1 VQPND
6 IMELDDLRKKI
17 DETDEKILSLINRR
31 YEFVHE
37 IGKWKKSRSH
47 EIYVPE
53 REKNLFNRLERLNN
67 GLLQTKTLR
76 AIYREIMSGAL
87 ALEHPLSVVYHG
99 TETSFARQ
107 AALGKFGKNVNCI
120 SRKSLKRVF
129 SDVANGHA
137 NYGIVP
143 IENSLEGVYAKTV
156 DEFIE
161 SSVLI
166 CAEINVRFHLNLL
179 STSKELSEIE
189 TIYAPS
195 KNLENCSAWI
205 NENLNDIKKTNV
217 TTEEKAAELIQLNP
231 KSAFIGN
238 SIFADVYKF
247 NLLSEDIDDHLNN
260 ITRFLI
266 IGKQTPQSTGDDK
279 TTICFLVNNRAGALC
294 DALLPFKER
303 NIPITMLE
311 SRPSQSNNWEYYFYL
326 DYLGHISEPHFQDAL
341 KKLNKICLSLKVLG
355 SYPTSNDIL

>member
-1 VQPND
+1 
-6 IMELDDLRKKI
+6 MELDDLRKKI
-17 DETDEKILSLINRR
+17 DQLDEKILNLINER
-31 YEFVHE
+31 YEYVHE
-37 IGKWKKSRSH
+37 VGKWKKSHSH
-47 EIYVPE
+47 EFYVPE
-53 REKNLFNRLERLNN
+53 REKNLFNRLEKLNN

-87 ALEHPLSVVYHG
+87 ALEHPLTIAYHG

-107 AALGKFGKNVNCI
+107 AALGKFGKNVSCV

-179 STSKELSEIE
+179 STSEKLSEID

-195 KNLENCSAWI
+195 KNLENCSVWI
-205 NENLNDIKKTNV
+205 NENLPNIKKTTV
-217 TTEEKAAELIQLNP
+217 ISEEEAAELVLQNP
-231 KSAFIGN
+231 KTAFIGN
-238 SIFADVYKF
+238 SIFKDVYQF
-247 NLLSEDIDDHLNN
+247 NLLSKNIDDHLNN

-266 IGKQTPQSTGDDK
+266 IGKQTPKPTGDDK

-311 SRPSQSNNWEYYFYL
+311 SRPSQANNWEYYFYL
-326 DYLGHISEPHFQDAL
+326 DYLGHASEPNFQDAL
-341 KKLNKICLSLKVLG
+341 KKLNNICPSLKILG
-355 SYPTSNDIL
+355 SYPSSSDIL

>member
-1 VQPND
+1 MNL
-6 IMELDDLRKKI
+6 EELRKKI
-17 DETDEKILSLINRR
+17 DIIDEKILNLINER
-31 YEFVHE
+31 YKYVHE
-37 IGKWKKSRSH
+37 VGKWKKQRAH

-53 REKNLFNRLERLNN
+53 REKRLLTRLENLNK

-87 ALEHPLSVVYHG
+87 ALEHPLTVAYHG

-107 AALGKFGKNVNCI
+107 AALGKFGQNVNCI

-129 SDVANGHA
+129 SDVSNEHV

-161 SSVLI
+161 SSVSI

-179 STSKELSEIE
+179 STSKSLEEID
-189 TIYAPS
+189 TIYAPT
-195 KNLENCSAWI
+195 KNFEACSVWM
-205 NENLNDIKKTNV
+205 NENLFGIKKIEV
-217 TTEEKAAELIQLNP
+217 ISEENAAELIKTEPNA
-231 KSAFIGN
+231 AFIGN
-238 SIFADVYKF
+238 LIFADVYNF
-247 NLLSEDIDDHLNN
+247 NILSKNIDNHLNN
-260 ITRFLI
+260 ITRFLV
-266 IGKQTPQSTGDDK
+266 IGKQEPKQTGNDK
-279 TTICFLVNNRAGALC
+279 TTICFLINNRPGALC

-311 SRPSQSNNWEYYFYL
+311 SRPSASNNWEYYFYL
-326 DYLGHISEPHFQDAL
+326 DYLGHASDSNFQTAL
-341 KKLNKICLSLKVLG
+341 KKLNSICLSLKVLG
-355 SYPTSNDIL
+355 SYPSSSDIL

>member
-1 VQPND
+1 
-6 IMELDDLRKKI
+6 MELDNLRKKI
-17 DETDEKILSLINRR
+17 DELDEKILNLINKR
-31 YEFVHE
+31 YEYVHE
-37 IGKWKKSRSH
+37 VGKWKKSHSH
-47 EIYVPE
+47 EFYVPE
-53 REKNLFNRLERLNN
+53 REKNLFNRLEKLNN

-87 ALEHPLSVVYHG
+87 ALEHPLTVAYYG

-107 AALGKFGKNVNCI
+107 SALSKFGKNVNCV

-129 SDVANGHA
+129 SDVANGHT

-166 CAEINVRFHLNLL
+166 CAEINARFHLNLL
-179 STSKELSEIE
+179 STSKELSKID
-189 TIYAPS
+189 TIYAPA
-195 KNLENCSAWI
+195 KNFENCSVWI
-205 NENLNDIKKTNV
+205 NENLPNINKTNV
-217 TTEEKAAELIQLNP
+217 ITEEKAAELMRENS

-238 SIFADVYKF
+238 SIFAEENNF
-247 NLLSEDIDDHLNN
+247 NLLSRNIDDNLNN

-266 IGKQTPQSTGDDK
+266 IGKQAPKPTGDDK
-279 TTICFLVNNRAGALC
+279 TTICFLVNNRPGALC

-303 NIPITMLE
+303 KLLITMLE
-311 SRPSQSNNWEYYFYL
+311 SRPSQTNNWQYYFYL
-326 DYLGHISEPHFQDAL
+326 DYLGHASEPNFQNAL
-341 KKLNKICLSLKVLG
+341 KELNGMCLNLKVLG
-355 SYPTSNDIL
+355 SYPNSSDIL